1 MSQQNPQPSQPQQ
14 TPVPLQMTPQQT
26 SVHFANLCRGSMTPE
41 EVFLDFGINPNA
53 FSRVTED
60 PIQITARVVLTPP
73 SAKRLLHLLHVML
86 SRHEESFGPIPVE
99 PRLITSDVANTSK
112 ETVSGS

>member
-1 MSQQNPQPSQPQQ
+1 MEQQNPQPPQSQQASI
-14 TPVPLQMTPQQT
+14 PLQMTPQQT

-53 FSRVTED
+53 FARVSED
-60 PIQITARVVLTPP
+60 PIQITARVILTPP

-86 SRHEESFGPIPVE
+86 SRHEESFGPIPIE
-99 PRLITSDVANTSK
+99 PRLANSDSAKDAAPAT
-112 ETVSGS
+112 

>member
-1 MSQQNPQPSQPQQ
+1 
-14 TPVPLQMTPQQT
+14 MTPQQT

-53 FSRVTED
+53 FARVSED
-60 PIQITARVVLTPP
+60 PIQITARVILTPP

-86 SRHEESFGPIPVE
+86 SRHEESFGPIPIE
-99 PRLITSDVANTSK
+99 PRLTASDSAK
-112 ETVSGS
+112 DAAPGS

>member
-1 MSQQNPQPSQPQQ
+1 MEQQNPQPPQSQQAPI
-14 TPVPLQMTPQQT
+14 PLQMTPQQT

-53 FSRVTED
+53 FARVSED
-60 PIQITARVVLTPP
+60 PIQITARVILTPP

-86 SRHEESFGPIPVE
+86 SRHEESFGPIPSE
-99 PRLITSDVANTSK
+99 PRLAASDSAKDAAPGT
-112 ETVSGS
+112 